1 MRNHHRIIIAALAGL
16 ILIPPASGQRRRAG
30 RDDSGS
36 SLGVARIS
44 VTDGDVSIRQ
54 AATGDEMQARAS
66 MPLVADDAI
75 RTGDRSRAEVQLGH
89 ANFIRLDSQTEIKI
103 GELGNRYYRLQIVR
117 GTANYS
123 QLKHGEADVDLE
135 TPQATVR
142 PLKPGIYRVELRGD
156 TLTAVT
162 VRKGEAEVDSMR
174 EVAKVKKGKT
184 ITVRG
189 EPNDAAFRT
198 AKAQSKDSFD
208 QWNKRRDDMLKDEPI
223 YRGWGYPPFYYYG
236 YGFPYG
242 YPYLGFGYGRFFT
255 RGYYY
260 RAPYRAVA
268 VRGGFRHRAGVR
280 RR

>member
-1 MRNHHRIIIAALAGL
+1 MRNHPCIIVAALATL
-16 ILIPPASGQRRRAG
+16 VLIPAANGQRRRA
-30 RDDSGS
+30 DSDNTGS
-36 SLGVARIS
+36 SLGVARVS

-54 AATGDEMQARAS
+54 AASGDEMQARAS

-75 RTGDRSRAEVQLGH
+75 RTGNRSRAEVQLGH
-89 ANFIRLDSQTEIKI
+89 ANFIRLDSQTEVKI

-174 EVAKVKKGKT
+174 DVTKVKKGKT

-189 EPNDAAFRT
+189 EANAAAFRT
-198 AKAQSKDSFD
+198 AKAQSKDGFD

-223 YRGWGYPPFYYYG
+223 YRGWGYPPFYYAG
-236 YGFPYG
+236 YG
-242 YPYLGFGYGRFFT
+242 YPYLGFGYGRFYT
-255 RGYYY
+255 RGYHY

-268 VRGGFRHRAGVR
+268 VRGGFGRRGGGR

>member
-1 MRNHHRIIIAALAGL
+1 MKWKRLCEI
-16 ILIPPASGQRRRAG
+16 
-30 RDDSGS
+30 
-36 SLGVARIS
+36 
-44 VTDGDVSIRQ
+44 
-54 AATGDEMQARAS
+54 
-66 MPLVADDAI
+66 ADDTV

-89 ANFIRLDSQTEIKI
+89 ANFIRLDSQSEVKI
-103 GELGNRYYRLQIVR
+103 GDLGNRYYRLQIVR

-156 TLTAVT
+156 TLTVVT

-174 EVAKVKKGKT
+174 DVTKVKKGKS

-189 EPNDAAFRT
+189 EAKEAAFRT
-198 AKAQSKDSFD
+198 AKAQSKDGFD

-236 YGFPYG
+236 YG
-242 YPYLGFGYGRFFT
+242 YPYLGFGYGRFYT
-255 RGYYY
+255 GGYYY

-268 VRGGFRHRAGVR
+268 ARGGFVHRGGGR